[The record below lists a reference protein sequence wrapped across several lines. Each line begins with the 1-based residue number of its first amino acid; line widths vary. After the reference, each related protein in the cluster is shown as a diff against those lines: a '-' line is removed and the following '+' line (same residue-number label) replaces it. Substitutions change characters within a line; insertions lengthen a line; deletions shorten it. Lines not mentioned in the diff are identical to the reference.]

1 MSYKEKSVWVSLILN
16 LAIAGYYLFHLQGLN
31 TNGLLTEETL
41 TDLFVRIVLMLVVW
55 EIILQA
61 SLALLNYHESDK
73 GEDERESMFKL
84 RGNRNGYHVLTAVVF
99 IAIFIL
105 WKVDFNEHRLA
116 FNELSAAMNTLNIL
130 VVGVLAAEI
139 VNYASQ
145 VFYYRRGY

>member
-16 LAIAGYYLFHLQGLN
+16 LAIAGYYIFHLHGLYQAD
-31 TNGLLTEETL
+31 LLTEETL
-41 TDLFVRIVLMLVVW
+41 TGLFVKIVLMLIVW

-73 GEDERESMFKL
+73 GEDERESLFKL

-99 IAIFIL
+99 MAIFIL
-105 WKVDFNEHRLA
+105 WKVDFSEHRLV

-130 VVGVLAAEI
+130 VMGVLVAEI

-145 VFYYRRGY
+145 VFYFRRGY